1 MAIINGNEGNNF
13 LLGTIHNDRI
23 HGFGG
28 SDVLIGGLGQDSLDG
43 GDGNDYLYG
52 GKGKDTLI
60 GGAGKDTLLGGL
72 GDDILI
78 GVNLADDQPGQLERD
93 TLIGGAGND
102 TFVLGD
108 PFRVYYDDS
117 KIRFIVAPPPTEPP
131 PSYALIADFE
141 PGKDVIHLKG
151 AINYQLLDVKLPN
164 GVSGL
169 GIFFD
174 ADSVED
180 NGAEQLIGIIQ
191 SQQSLDNLQINLG
204 RAITT
209 IT

>member
-1 MAIINGNEGNNF
+1 MTIINGNEGDNF
-13 LLGTIHNDRI
+13 LFGTPNDNYLN
-23 HGFGG
+23 GFGG
-28 SDVLIGGLGQDSLDG
+28 KDLLIAGNGNDILDG
-43 GDGNDYLYG
+43 G
-52 GKGKDTLI
+52 K
-60 GGAGKDTLLGGL
+60 

-78 GVNLADDQPGQLERD
+78 GINPLDDQPGQLERD
-93 TLIGGAGND
+93 TLIGGAGRD

-108 PFRVYYDDS
+108 PFKVYYDDS
-117 KIRFIVAPPPTEPP
+117 QIRFIIAPPPNEPP

-141 PGKDVIHLKG
+141 PGKDVIQLKG
-151 AINYQLLDVKLPN
+151 AIEYKLEDVKLPN

-174 ADSVED
+174 ADRFD
-180 NGAEQLIGIIQ
+180 GNGSEQLIGIIQ
-191 SQQSLDNLQINLG
+191 SQQSLDKLQINLG